1 MAETVTASVD
11 RTTNAPLAS
20 MARKGCIPWVKEG
33 ASNKAAQA
41 R

>member
-1 MAETVTASVD
+1 MAETVTDSVAK
-11 RTTNAPLAS
+11 TTNAPLAS
-20 MARKGCIPWVKEG
+20 MARKGCIPWVQAG